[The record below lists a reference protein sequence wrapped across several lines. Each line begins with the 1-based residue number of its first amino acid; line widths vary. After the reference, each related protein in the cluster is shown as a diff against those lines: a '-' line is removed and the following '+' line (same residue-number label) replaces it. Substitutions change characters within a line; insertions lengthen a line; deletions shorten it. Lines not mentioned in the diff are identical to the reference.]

1 MSKTTFSTSEIKRI
15 DAIIRSTIGD
25 VFFKKNFPYDRD
37 DVEEVASEAFVRV
50 LAHKDDYDA
59 TISGS
64 SWFATI
70 ARNCAYTY
78 MSERT
83 KWYQVHTPMTMKIY
97 DDEFGEQDTP
107 EIDYADSCHT
117 DSALI
122 TSECMAIL
130 DRALCGLGD
139 KASRALMMQSQGCP
153 MSEIQDSLAMKPG
166 ALRTMMSRGRDKL
179 VQDKFVRTLYAEV
192 YGHDYKKSA

>member
-1 MSKTTFSTSEIKRI
+1 MSKTIFGTSEIKRI
-15 DAIIRSTIGD
+15 DAIIRSTISD

-37 DVEEVASEAFVRV
+37 DVEEVASETFVRV

-70 ARNCAYTY
+70 ARNCACTY
-78 MSERT
+78 MTERT
-83 KWYQVHTPMTMKIY
+83 KWYQFHAPMSVKSY
-97 DDEFGEQDTP
+97 DDELGEQDTP
-107 EIDYADSCHT
+107 EMDYADSCHT

-122 TSECMAIL
+122 TSDCMAIL

-139 KASRALMMQSQGCP
+139 KASRALMMQSQGHS
-153 MSEIQDSLAMKPG
+153 MNEIQDSLAMKSG

-179 VQDKFVRTLYAEV
+179 AHDKAVRTLYAEV
-192 YGHDYKKSA
+192 YGREYKKSA